1 MSVPNILITAIR
13 SAVSSLRAIA
23 NSLEAALNGAE
34 AVSSAFAGPRAPD
47 PGLSVDFDL
56 ESVPWASVGVSS
68 GLSASRVS
76 SHDEVAQL
84 LTSAPPACHQIGA
97 ALQCSPE
104 ERNQRVQRAW
114 EAGLWAK
121 ATLLG
126 QIDRP
131 RPTPKLDKRPV
142 TYIILRAPG
151 LAAPTRVATS
161 AEYFQIIPRFTP
173 ESVSHSFASLCEGK
187 VYCLAAGVDF
197 PEPRSR

>member
-1 MSVPNILITAIR
+1 MSLPAF
-13 SAVSSLRAIA
+13 SVSRIS
-23 NSLEAALNGAE
+23 SHD
-34 AVSSAFAGPRAPD
+34 VSRI
-47 PGLSVDFDL
+47 
-56 ESVPWASVGVSS
+56 
-68 GLSASRVS
+68 S

-84 LTSAPPACHQIGA
+84 LTSAPPACHQICS

-104 ERNQRVQRAW
+104 ERNQRTQRAW

-121 ATLLG
+121 ATLQG

>member
-1 MSVPNILITAIR
+1 M
-13 SAVSSLRAIA
+13 SSLRAIA

-34 AVSSAFAGPRAPD
+34 AVSSACAGPRAPD
-47 PGLSVDFDL
+47 PGLSVDSDL

-68 GLSASRVS
+68 GLSASRIS

-84 LTSAPPACHQIGA
+84 LTSAPPACHQICA

-151 LAAPTRVATS
+151 LATPTRVATS

-173 ESVSHSFASLCEGK
+173 ESVSHSFASLGEGK